1 MYASIKRLADGLIN
15 LSSLLGTLGL
25 IFVTSTV
32 LVDVIGRFF
41 GAPLH
46 GAQDFTQMGMVI
58 IVFGGMAL
66 CDRLGGHVAV
76 DIFESKFSVVMNHA
90 FDIFAALLGAAI
102 FLGIAYT
109 VYDSS
114 KLSQMLNLA
123 TNIVRLPKWYFQWA
137 LSVLAVI
144 TALGMVLRA
153 VELMLAGPRARAER
167 EIRE

>member
-1 MYASIKRLADGLIN
+1 MYSSLKRLADGLIN
-15 LSSLLGTLGL
+15 LSSFLGTLGL

-41 GAPLH
+41 GAPLR

-76 DIFESKFSVVMNHA
+76 DIFESKFSRGMNHA
-90 FDIFAALLGAAI
+90 FDIFAALLGAVI
-102 FLGIAYT
+102 FLAIAYT

-137 LSVLAVI
+137 LSLLAVI

-153 VELMLAGPRARAER
+153 VELMLAGPHARAQR